1 MDMHSIVER
10 WSDTR
15 NIVRFKDRLE
25 RILRAAAQQ
34 ARERREADVEALA
47 PFADD
52 DDPRT

>member
-1 MDMHSIVER
+1 MAMYSIVER

-15 NIVRFKDRLE
+15 NVTRFRDRLE

-34 ARERREADVEALA
+34 ARERREADIEALA

-52 DDPRT
+52 DPA